1 MKDKDNI
8 DSENRTELIASR
20 VSKTEKEVIEKFIEE
35 YNEKN
40 DTNLN
45 KTEFIRTAI
54 FTHMYHL
61 ENSDYILDVDF
72 FDKSINV
79 INSNIKKVKDV
90 INDLEKKLLGVTKH
104 IKTLHINDLIRKV
117 KEENIK
123 SM

>member
-79 INSNIKKVKDV
+79 IEYGALVFIVQFIKRSPVSFFGFGD
-90 INDLEKKLLGVTKH
+90 
-104 IKTLHINDLIRKV
+104 
-117 KEENIK
+117 
-123 SM
+123 